1 MSAADVAVSF
11 GTLAVILAIVFALT
25 NGRRGLRA
33 ARALMRRHITVY
45 WSYKFAVVSVLGNL
59 ALVGFLVLII
69 GRELLPLF
77 VPILPEELEGD
88 ASFNYAAFLITGFMA
103 WPLIWSGYNIA
114 SRNIRIEQY
123 LGMFET
129 LLPTAMGVRTLPFA
143 YLALSAFTATLTGSL
158 SLAFFAYFFDLP
170 LHLDSLALVA
180 SLIAVLGCSVF
191 MAWGMGLAIGGLT
204 VIVRE
209 TEPFS
214 AGIRL
219 VMLAF
224 SGVILPVEVFPAG
237 FRWFAELLPLTH
249 SFRALRLVLLQGQ
262 TVTDF
267 LPVFLDL
274 AFFSLLLALAGIKLF
289 DLCIDRARKFGTL
302 GGY

>member
-1 MSAADVAVSF
+1 MSNADIAVSF
-11 GTLAVILAIVFALT
+11 GTLAFMLAIVFALT

-45 WSYKFAVVSVLGNL
+45 WSYKFAVVSVMANL
-59 ALVGFLVLII
+59 SLLAFLVLVI

-77 VPILPEELEGD
+77 VPILPEEMEGD
-88 ASFNYAAFLITGFMA
+88 ATFNYAAFLITGFMA

-129 LLPTAMGVRTLPFA
+129 LLPTSMGVRTLPFA
-143 YLALSAFTATLTGSL
+143 YLTLSVFTATITGSL
-158 SLAFFAYFFDLP
+158 SLAFFVYFFDLP
-170 LHLDSLALVA
+170 LQLGSFALVA
-180 SLIAVLGCSVF
+180 SLIAVLGCSMF
-191 MAWGMGLAIGGLT
+191 MAWGLGLAIGGLT

-224 SGVILPVEVFPAG
+224 SGVILPIEVLPAG

-249 SFRALRLVLLQGQ
+249 AFRALRLVLLQGE
-262 TVTDF
+262 TVTQF

-274 AFFSLLLALAGIKLF
+274 ALFSLFLALLGIKLF
-289 DLCIDRARKFGTL
+289 DVCIDRARKFGTL